1 MTQHETIEVE
11 REGRVAIIRLNRP
24 EKLNAMNAKMREE
37 FTAALDEADADDG
50 VGAMASTGNGRA
62 YTSGDDQEELSDS
75 RAQPETSAEDVGAA
89 LRSLGPTEWVLRK
102 PIVGVING
110 IAVGMGGVFVVSLD
124 AVIASTE
131 ARVGF
136 PFTGI
141 GLAPPGGIAWMLPR
155 IVGVQRAHEMMLSA
169 RLYRAQEAHE
179 LGLFPRVVEPDELMS
194 AAIGLAAEIAA
205 HPMPTL
211 RGAKAVMWD
220 AVVANDI
227 DGFLDASVQPT
238 IDSFVSPEA
247 KEATQAFL
255 EKREPRFHD
264 REYMRILEQPETS

>member
-1 MTQHETIEVE
+1 MTQYETIEVE
-11 REGRVAIIRLNRP
+11 REGRVAIIRFNRP
-24 EKLNAMNAKMREE
+24 EKLNAINAKMREE
-37 FTAALDEADADDG
+37 FTAALDEAEADDG
-50 VGAMASTGNGRA
+50 VGAIVSTGNGRA
-62 YTSGDDQEELSDS
+62 YTSGDDLEEQSERRGQS
-75 RAQPETSAEDVGAA
+75 ETSAEDVGAA
-89 LRSLGPTEWVLRK
+89 LRALGPTEWVQRK
-102 PIVGVING
+102 PIIGAING
-110 IAVGMGGVFVVSLD
+110 LAMGMGGMFVVSFD

-136 PFTGI
+136 PFTRI
-141 GLAPPGGIAWMLPR
+141 RLAPPGGVAWMLPR
-155 IVGVQRAHEMMLSA
+155 IVGVLRAREMMLSA

-179 LGLFPRVVEPDELMS
+179 LGLFPRVVEPDELMP

-211 RGAKAVMWD
+211 RRAKAVMWD

-227 DGFLDASVQPT
+227 EAYLEASVQPT
-238 IDSFVSPEA
+238 IDSFLSPEA

-264 REYMRILEQPETS
+264 REHMRSLEG